1 MQIFY
6 SFSESEWILISLSRS
21 FFTTRVKKKLL
32 TYYIKIH
39 VKISKISV
47 TCKCVIINL
56 KMLEDTDEMLEDMD
70 NFLKKYKPLKG
81 GPQNRKLLQ
90 TN

>member
-1 MQIFY
+1 
-6 SFSESEWILISLSRS
+6 
-21 FFTTRVKKKLL
+21 
-32 TYYIKIH
+32 
-39 VKISKISV
+39 
-47 TCKCVIINL
+47 
-56 KMLEDTDEMLEDMD
+56 MLEDTDEMLEDMD